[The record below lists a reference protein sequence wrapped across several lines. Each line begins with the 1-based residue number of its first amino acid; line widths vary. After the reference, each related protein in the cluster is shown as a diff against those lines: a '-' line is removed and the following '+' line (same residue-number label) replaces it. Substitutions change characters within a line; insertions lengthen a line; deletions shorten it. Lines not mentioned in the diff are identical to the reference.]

1 MLFQLINRIEGKQ
14 ILPVRD
20 NVNMAACSKSGWGLH
35 HIFQITYPDVS
46 KIISLRYYDE

>member
-20 NVNMAACSKSGWGLH
+20 KVNMTACSKSGWGS
-35 HIFQITYPDVS
+35 ITFIQFRYPDIS
-46 KIISLRYYDE
+46 QIMSLRYYDE